1 VLGVDTALYDKIC
14 QRLVTGQWFIAST
27 QVSSVNKTDC
37 HEILL
42 KVASNTIVL
51 TPNPTILVIHFH
63 NFYITECQKL
73 QEN

>member
-1 VLGVDTALYDKIC
+1 VLGVDTALYDQIC
-14 QRLVTGQWFIAST
+14 QWFIAST

-42 KVASNTIVL
+42 KVASNTIAL
-51 TPNPTILVIHFH
+51 TPNPTILVIHVH